1 MNDPINTLAAK
12 RNLLEIQRASLAPDS
27 PAIPLYTDAIAKY
40 NAAIETLFAATVPA
54 TDPALWPIPLD
65 A

>member
-1 MNDPINTLAAK
+1 VIDPIETLAAK
-12 RNLLEIQRASLAPDS
+12 RNLLEIQRASLSADS
-27 PAIPLYTDAIAKY
+27 PAIPLYTDAIARF

-54 TDPALWPIPLD
+54 TGAALWPIPTD